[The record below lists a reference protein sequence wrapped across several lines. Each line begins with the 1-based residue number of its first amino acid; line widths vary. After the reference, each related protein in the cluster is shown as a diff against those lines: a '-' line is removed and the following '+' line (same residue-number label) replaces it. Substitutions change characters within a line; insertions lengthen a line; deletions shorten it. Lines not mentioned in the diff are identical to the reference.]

1 VTVVDVLDDLRA
13 PLADWLATRLAAD
26 TVRITGLSRPGGGQS
41 NDTVRFDAEWS
52 QRGLARC
59 DSFVLRRQQSAH
71 HIFRAPDVIREF
83 RVLEGL
89 ASSWVPVPRVRW
101 AEPDPAVIGAPF
113 FVMHAVVGSVPLAKP
128 SIHSHGWL
136 PTLTTE
142 ERTRLWNSALD
153 ALVAVHAVDWT
164 ASHAFLL
171 DGDPANGTFA
181 AHLDRIAEWYRWA
194 TAGREHPITDA
205 ALDRLLADRDTFAA
219 GPPVL
224 VWGDARVGNM
234 IFGGDH
240 RVAAVI
246 DWEVASIGPPE
257 IDLGHW
263 LFFDRFATGAVGI
276 EPLPGWPDRE
286 ATVTRY
292 EERSGRALVDLQR
305 FEMLEELVIAT
316 TLIRQA
322 DARVARGLAP
332 PDTRMGL
339 DNTVTQMLAR
349 RLGLPIPELS
359 PDYLAHRGARPIH
372 EPK

>member
-1 VTVVDVLDDLRA
+1 MIVVEVPDDLRS
-13 PLADWLATRLAAD
+13 PLAAWLASRLEAD
-26 TVRITGLSRPGGGQS
+26 TARITAVSRARGGQS
-41 NDTVRFDAEWS
+41 NDTILFEAEWS
-52 QRGLARC
+52 DRGGSRRER
-59 DSFVLRRQQSAH
+59 FVLRRQQTAH
-71 HIFRAPDVIREF
+71 HIFRAPDVVREF

-89 ASSWVPVPRVRW
+89 AGSWVPVPRVRW

-113 FVMHAVVGSVPLAKP
+113 FVMHAVLGNVPLAKP

-136 PTLTTE
+136 PTLTTD
-142 ERTRLWNSALD
+142 ERARLWSSALD
-153 ALVAVHAVDWT
+153 ALVAIHAVDWPEN
-164 ASHAFLL
+164 HAFLL
-171 DGDPANGTFA
+171 DGDPANASFDA
-181 AHLDRIAEWYRWA
+181 YLDRTAEWYRWA

-205 ALDRLLADRDTFAA
+205 ALEQLRADLGTVEA
-219 GPPVL
+219 GPAVL

-240 RVAAVI
+240 QVAAVI
-246 DWEVASIGPPE
+246 DWEVASIGRPE
-257 IDLGHW
+257 IDVAHW
-263 LFFDRFATGAVGI
+263 LFFDRFATEAIGI
-276 EPLPGWPDRE
+276 EPLPGWPDRD
-286 ATVTRY
+286 ATVARY
-292 EERSGRALVDLQR
+292 EERSGRTLVGLER

-359 PDYLAHRGARPIH
+359 PDYLAHRGARPVH
-372 EPK
+372 SPR